1 MSWCLGSSFFGG
13 RDALLLLGSG
23 YAKASIVYLAQ
34 RRMEMRSVQEGK
46 IGYVLLWLLGI
57 PLPILLLVFVLRGC
71 Q

>member
-1 MSWCLGSSFFGG
+1 
-13 RDALLLLGSG
+13 
-23 YAKASIVYLAQ
+23 
-34 RRMEMRSVQEGK
+34 MRSLQEGK